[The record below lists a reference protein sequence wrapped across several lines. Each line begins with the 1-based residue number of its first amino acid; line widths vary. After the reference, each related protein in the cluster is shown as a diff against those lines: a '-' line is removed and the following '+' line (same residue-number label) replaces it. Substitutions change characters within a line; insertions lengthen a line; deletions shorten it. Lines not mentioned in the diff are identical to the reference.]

1 MASNVQADD
10 GAQPREPGSQT
21 EAPAEPTAVR
31 CDPEAGRR
39 HEEMVPLSTETVHR
53 VGQDAWYE
61 VGFHI
66 IAALNTAFILGYPA
80 LIMGFLGWIAG
91 PLCMVGG
98 AAVAFYNNCLLGA
111 LHETGGKRHVRYR
124 DLAGYLYGPAMYKL
138 TWLAQYSCL
147 VVANI
152 GTIILAGQSLK
163 AIAGAVSENASELL
177 KLPGWIAVTGAV
189 VCIFALLVPTLHAL
203 RFFSTISLVLSSL
216 YTYIAIA
223 IAFRDGLKP
232 AGRRDYSLQGS
243 ATDRTFNA
251 VGALATIAFAFNT
264 GILPEM
270 QATVKQPSTRNI
282 RKALG
287 LQFTVGTF
295 PILVLTFVGY
305 WAYGNAVSPYMLN
318 SVSGPKSAVTVANAA
333 AFLQAIISLH
343 IYASPIYEF
352 LDTHYG
358 RKGDHEWSRHSVLVR
373 LVTRT
378 TYIGV
383 STFLGALLPFFG
395 DFIALVGAL
404 AAFPLEWGLVHHM
417 YLKVKGKEFGKPR
430 LAWHWSMIAVAA
442 VLTFATSIAG
452 LRYIISDS
460 IRYHEFADL

>member
-1 MASNVQADD
+1 MRA
-10 GAQPREPGSQT
+10 
-21 EAPAEPTAVR
+21 
-31 CDPEAGRR
+31 
-39 HEEMVPLSTETVHR
+39 
-53 VGQDAWYE
+53 DAWYE

-223 IAFRDGLKP
+223 IAFRDGKP
-232 AGRRDYSLQGS
+232 
-243 ATDRTFNA
+243 
-251 VGALATIAFAFNT
+251 
-264 GILPEM
+264 
-270 QATVKQPSTRNI
+270 
-282 RKALG
+282 
-287 LQFTVGTF
+287 
-295 PILVLTFVGY
+295 
-305 WAYGNAVSPYMLN
+305 
-318 SVSGPKSAVTVANAA
+318 
-333 AFLQAIISLH
+333 
-343 IYASPIYEF
+343 
-352 LDTHYG
+352 
-358 RKGDHEWSRHSVLVR
+358 
-373 LVTRT
+373 
-378 TYIGV
+378 
-383 STFLGALLPFFG
+383 
-395 DFIALVGAL
+395 
-404 AAFPLEWGLVHHM
+404 
-417 YLKVKGKEFGKPR
+417 
-430 LAWHWSMIAVAA
+430 
-442 VLTFATSIAG
+442 
-452 LRYIISDS
+452 
-460 IRYHEFADL
+460 

>member
-1 MASNVQADD
+1 MASNVQAD
-10 GAQPREPGSQT
+10 AATEPALAT
-21 EAPAEPTAVR
+21 TEPTPAQS
-31 CDPEAGRR
+31 DPEAGQ
-39 HEEMVPLSTETVHR
+39 HYAEMVPLSTETFHR
-53 VGQDAWYE
+53 VGEDTWYE

-91 PLCMVGG
+91 PICMIGG
-98 AAVAFYNNCLLGA
+98 AAISFYNNCLLGA

-124 DLAGYLYGPAMYKL
+124 DLAGYIYGPVMYKL
-138 TWLAQYSCL
+138 TWLSQYSCL

-163 AIAGAVSENASELL
+163 AIARAFSDGSELV

-203 RFFSTISLVLSSL
+203 RFFSTISLVLSSI

-223 IAFRDGLKP
+223 IAFNDGLKS
-232 AGRRDYSLQGS
+232 AEDRDYSLKGG

-251 VGALATIAFAFNT
+251 IGALATIAFAFNT

-270 QATVKQPSTRNI
+270 QATVKQPTTRNI

-295 PILVLTFVGY
+295 PILLLTFVGY

-318 SVSGPKSAVTVANAA
+318 SVSGPKSAVTVANVA

-352 LDTHYG
+352 MDTHFA
-358 RKGDHEWSRHSVLVR
+358 RKGDHEWSSHSVLVR
-373 LVTRT
+373 LFTRT
-378 TYIGV
+378 TYIGI

-404 AAFPLEWGLVHHM
+404 AAFPLEWGLIHHM
-417 YLKVKGKEFGKPR
+417 YLKVKGKEFGKR
-430 LAWHWSMIAVAA
+430 RQAWHWSMIVVAIL
-442 VLTFATSIAG
+442 LTFATSIAG